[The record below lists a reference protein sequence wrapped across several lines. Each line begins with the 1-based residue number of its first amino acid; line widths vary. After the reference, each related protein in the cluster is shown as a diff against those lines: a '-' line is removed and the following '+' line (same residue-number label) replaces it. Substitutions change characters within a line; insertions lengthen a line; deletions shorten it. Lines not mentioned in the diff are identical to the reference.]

1 MQWTVLMSRGS
12 SQSIRAWENSLLP
25 PIGAPRIPPEQPFSG
40 IILLGYKLREFDKL
54 DMAANGLFNDVLQT
68 TDEACDQLVLD
79 FQGVGGKALFAR
91 STTCFGFASGK
102 T

>member
-1 MQWTVLMSRGS
+1 MQWTVLMSPGS

-54 DMAANGLFNDVLQT
+54 DMAANGLFNDILGQIAHAMGLNWRNYEDAEGANAQT
-68 TDEACDQLVLD
+68 WR
-79 FQGVGGKALFAR
+79 K
-91 STTCFGFASGK
+91 
-102 T
+102 